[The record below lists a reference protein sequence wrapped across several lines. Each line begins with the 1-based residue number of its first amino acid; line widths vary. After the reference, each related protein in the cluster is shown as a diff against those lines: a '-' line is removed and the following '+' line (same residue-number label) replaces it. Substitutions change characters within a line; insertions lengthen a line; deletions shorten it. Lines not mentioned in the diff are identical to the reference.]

1 MKKIVVLGGA
11 GAMGQVIVRDL
22 AEFSNYDA
30 IVIADFNK
38 EKAEELKNSLKSKKL
53 EAAFTDLKNPQSL
66 AEILKDAYLVIN
78 STPYYFNVD
87 VMKAALAAS
96 CHYIDLGGLFHVTKQ
111 QLELNDEFRT
121 KGLAAILGMGAA
133 PGMTNIMAAA
143 GAGELD
149 EVKSIDITV
158 GCIDFVTT
166 DHPLQP
172 PYAIDTILDEYTKE
186 PMVFE
191 DGEYRAKPPM
201 SGEKLVQL
209 PEPVGACKAILTLHS
224 EVLTLPKTFEHKGC
238 TDVTFRL
245 GLPTEFHDR
254 LKLLV
259 DLGLGGNE
267 KIETTEGKFTPRKVL
282 AHLIERF
289 PSSNQT
295 PDDAEVV
302 RVEVKGKRNG
312 QPVNVTLET
321 TVLAHKKWGLS
332 CGALDTGVPPAIVA
346 DMLLAGTIMERGTIP
361 PEVCVP
367 HKEFFHEL
375 AKRTMVMR
383 KTVEEVLVE
392 AKTAE
397 EKLIAR

>member
-22 AEFSNYDA
+22 AEFSKFDT
-30 IVIADFNK
+30 IVIADFNQK
-38 EKAEELKNSLKSKKL
+38 KAEELKNSLKSKKL
-53 EAAFTDLKNPQSL
+53 EAAFADLKDPASL
-66 AEILKDAYLVIN
+66 AKVLQDAFLVIN

-96 CHYIDLGGLFHVTKQ
+96 CHYMDLGGLFHVTKQ
-111 QLELNDEFRT
+111 QLELNDQFRS
-121 KGLAAILGMGAA
+121 KGLVAILGMGAA

-143 GAGELD
+143 GAGDLD
-149 EVKSIDITV
+149 DVKSIDITV
-158 GCIDFVTT
+158 GCIDFVKT

-191 DGEYRAKPPM
+191 DGQFRAKPPM
-201 SGEKLVQL
+201 SGEKMVQF
-209 PEPVGACKAILTLHS
+209 PEPVGACRAILTLHS
-224 EVLTLPKTFEHKGC
+224 EVLTLPKTYEHKGC

-245 GLPTEFHDR
+245 GLPTEFHER

-259 DLGLGGNE
+259 DLGFGANE
-267 KIETTEGKFTPRKVL
+267 KIEIGEGKFTPRKVL
-282 AHLIERF
+282 SHLIERF
-289 PSSNQT
+289 PQSNQP

-302 RVEVKGKRNG
+302 RVEVKGMRNQ
-312 QPVNVTLET
+312 QPTCVTLET
-321 TVLAHKKWGLS
+321 TVLAHKKWAMS

-346 DMLLAGTIMERGTIP
+346 DMLLSGAIMERGTLP

-367 HKEFFHEL
+367 HMPFFQEL
-375 AKRTMVMR
+375 AKRTIVMR
-383 KTVEEVLVE
+383 KTVEEVLAE
-392 AKTAE
+392 AKSE
-397 EKLIAR
+397 EKAVCR

>member
-11 GAMGQVIVRDL
+11 GAMGQVIIRDL
-22 AEFSNYDA
+22 AEFSSFDS
-30 IVIADFNK
+30 IVIADFNEK
-38 EKAEELKNSLKSKKL
+38 KAEELKNSLKSKKV
-53 EAAFTDLKNPQSL
+53 EAAFCNLREPESL
-66 AEILKDAYLVIN
+66 AKVLKDAYLVIN

-96 CHYIDLGGLFHVTKQ
+96 CHYMDLGGLFHVTKK

-121 KGLAAILGMGAA
+121 KGLVAILGMGAA

-143 GAGELD
+143 GAGDLD

-191 DGEYRAKPPM
+191 DGEFRAKPPM
-201 SGEKLVQL
+201 SGEKNVQL
-209 PEPVGACKAILTLHS
+209 PEPVGACRAILTLHS
-224 EVLTLPKTFEHKGC
+224 EVLTLPKTYEHKGC

-245 GLPTEFHDR
+245 GLPTEFHDK

-259 DLGLGGNE
+259 DLGFGGTDQ
-267 KIETTEGKFTPRKVL
+267 IDIAEGKFTPRKVL
-282 AHLIERF
+282 SHLIERF
-289 PSSNQT
+289 PTPNVA

-302 RVEVKGKRNG
+302 RVEVKGKRGG
-312 QPVNVTLET
+312 QPTCVTLET
-321 TVLAHKKWGLS
+321 TVLAHKKWSLS
-332 CGALDTGVPPAIVA
+332 CGALDTGVPPAIVSE
-346 DMLLAGTIMERGTIP
+346 MLLKGDIMERGTLP

-367 HKEFFHEL
+367 HKPFFHEL
-375 AKRTMVMR
+375 AKRTIVMR

-392 AKTAE
+392 AKTEQPAV
-397 EKLIAR
+397 AR

>member
-22 AEFSNYDA
+22 AEFSNFDS
-30 IVIADFNK
+30 IVIADFNLK
-38 EKAEELKNSLKSKKL
+38 KAEELRDSLKNSKL
-53 EAAFTDLKNPQSL
+53 EAEQCDLKNPESL
-66 AEILKDAYLVIN
+66 GKVLNDAFIVIN

-96 CHYIDLGGLFHVTKQ
+96 CHYMDLGGLFHVTKQ

-143 GAGELD
+143 GAGDLD
-149 EVKSIDITV
+149 EVESIDITV

-191 DGEYRAKPPM
+191 EGEYRAKPPM

-224 EVLTLPKTFEHKGC
+224 EVLTLPKTYEHKGC
-238 TDVTFRL
+238 RGVTFRL
-245 GLPTEFHDR
+245 GLPTEFHDK

-259 DLGLGGNE
+259 DLGFGDTE
-267 KIETTEGKFTPRKVL
+267 KIENAEGKFTPRKIL
-282 AHLIERF
+282 AQMIERF
-289 PSSNQT
+289 PQPAQQ

-312 QPVNVTLET
+312 QPSCVTLET

-346 DMLLAGTIMERGTIP
+346 DMLLAGTIMERGTLP

-375 AKRTMVMR
+375 AKRTIVMR
-383 KTVEEVLVE
+383 KTIEQILVE
-392 AKTAE
+392 AKTE
-397 EKLIAR
+397 EPVLL

>member
-1 MKKIVVLGGA
+1 MRKIVVLGGA

-22 AEFSNYDA
+22 TEFSSFDT
-30 IVIADFNK
+30 IVIADFNQQ
-38 EKAEELKNSLKSKKL
+38 KANELKNSLKSTKL
-53 EAAFTDLKNPQSL
+53 AATFCDLKDSASL
-66 AEILKDAYLVIN
+66 AEVLKDAFLVIN
-78 STPYYFNVD
+78 STAYYFNVD
-87 VMKAALAAS
+87 VMKAALASS
-96 CHYIDLGGLFHVTKQ
+96 CHYMDLGGLFHVTKK
-111 QLELNDEFRT
+111 QLELNEEFRS

-149 EVKSIDITV
+149 EVRSIDIIV

-191 DGEYRAKPPM
+191 EGEYRAKPPM

-224 EVLTLPKTFEHKGC
+224 EVLTLPKTYEHKGC

-245 GLPTEFHDR
+245 GLPAEFHDR

-259 DLGLGGNE
+259 DLGFGGNE
-267 KIETTEGKFTPRKVL
+267 KIEIAEGKFTPRKVL
-282 AHLIERF
+282 SHLIERF
-289 PSSNQT
+289 PQSNQ
-295 PDDAEVV
+295 PADDAEVV

-312 QPVNVTLET
+312 QPVHVTLET
-321 TVLAHKKWGLS
+321 TVLAHKKWNLS
-332 CGALDTGVPPAIVA
+332 CGALDTGVPPSIVA
-346 DMLLAGTIMERGTIP
+346 EMLLDETIMERGAIP

-375 AKRTMVMR
+375 AKRTIVMR
-383 KTVEEVLVE
+383 KTIEEVLVE
-392 AKTAE
+392 VKTE
-397 EKLIAR
+397 EPATCR

>member
-1 MKKIVVLGGA
+1 MRKIVVLGGA

-22 AEFSNYDA
+22 AEFSSYDV
-30 IVIADFNK
+30 IVIADFNQQ
-38 EKAEELKNSLKSKKL
+38 KADELKNSLKSKKL
-53 EAAFTDLKNPQSL
+53 AATFCDLKDPASL
-66 AEILKDAYLVIN
+66 AKVLKDSFLVIN
-78 STPYYFNVD
+78 STAYYFNVD
-87 VMKAALAAS
+87 VMKAALASS
-96 CHYIDLGGLFHVTKQ
+96 CHYMDLGGLFHVTKK
-111 QLELNDEFRT
+111 QLELNEEFRS

-149 EVKSIDITV
+149 EVRSIDITV

-191 DGEYRAKPPM
+191 EGEYRAKPPM

-224 EVLTLPKTFEHKGC
+224 EVLTLPKTYEHKGL

-259 DLGLGGNE
+259 DLGFGGNE
-267 KIETTEGKFTPRKVL
+267 KIEIAEGQFTPRKVL
-282 AHLIERF
+282 SHLIERF
-289 PSSNQT
+289 PQSNQP

-312 QPVNVTLET
+312 QPVYVTLKT
-321 TVLAHKKWGLS
+321 TVLAHKKWNLS

-346 DMLLAGTIMERGTIP
+346 EMLLDETIMERGAIP

-375 AKRTMVMR
+375 AKRTIVMR
-383 KTVEEVLVE
+383 KTIEEVLVE
-392 AKTAE
+392 VKTE
-397 EKLIAR
+397 EKATCR

>member
-22 AEFSNYDA
+22 AEFSNFDA

-38 EKAEELKNSLKSKKL
+38 DKAEELKNSLKSKKL
-53 EAAFTDLKNPQSL
+53 EAQFADLKDPASL
-66 AEILKDAYLVIN
+66 AEVLKDAFLVIN

-87 VMKAALAAS
+87 VMKACLAAS
-96 CHYIDLGGLFHVTKQ
+96 CHYMDLGGLFHVTKK

-158 GCIDFVTT
+158 GCIDFVKTS
-166 DHPLQP
+166 HPLQP

-191 DGEYRAKPPM
+191 DGEFRAKPPM

-209 PEPVGACKAILTLHS
+209 PEPVGACHAILTLHS
-224 EVLTLPKTFEHKGC
+224 EVLTLPKTYEHKGC

-245 GLPTEFHDR
+245 GLPTEFHER

-259 DLGLGGNE
+259 DLGFGENE
-267 KIETTEGKFTPRKVL
+267 KIEIAEGKFTPRKVL

-289 PSSNQT
+289 PQPDQT

-346 DMLLAGTIMERGTIP
+346 DMMLAGTIMERGAIP
-361 PEVCVP
+361 PEICVP

-375 AKRTMVMR
+375 AKRTIVMR

-392 AKTAE
+392 GKIE
-397 EKLIAR
+397 EKAACR